1 MQKDKTN
8 RLIYSASD
16 LVNFTL
22 CPSVTLY
29 DLQHRETPLEKA
41 EEDPYAQIL
50 QEKGIAHET
59 RYLDRLKKTGRA
71 VADIAALAGMPMRS
85 PTQNCPEKQRPN
97 ISSSCVFMPSCWNIF
112 REPCRKKSAFPACT
126 R

>member
-8 RLIYSASD
+8 RLLYSVSD

-22 CPSVTLY
+22 CPSITLY
-29 DLQHRETPLEKA
+29 DLKNLETPLEKA

-59 RYLDRLKKTGRA
+59 RYLDRLKKTGRR
-71 VADIAALAGMPMRS
+71 VADITALAGGS
-85 PTQNCPEKQRPN
+85 IPELVEKTVAAMSDGADVIFQACLQLKKASCRPHL
-97 ISSSCVFMPSCWNIF
+97 SLRPL
-112 REPCRKKSAFPACT
+112 
-126 R
+126 